1 MQVAEFICV
10 AALFALGM
18 FLTVGGYILQRDRYW
33 RRIWMRLG
41 EPDVRSIE
49 ELRALSKAQTNLDSE
64 YTKPDQ
70 TDPEQA
76 KVLLNS

>member
-10 AALFALGM
+10 AVLFALGM

-49 ELRALSKAQTNLDSE
+49 ELRTLSKAQANSDSE

-70 TDPEQA
+70 TEPEPA